1 MVTLTKKGVVTNNL
15 LNPFPGL
22 RPFHTS
28 EAHLF
33 FGREGQSEEV
43 LTNLSQ
49 NKFVAVLGASGTG
62 KSSLIYCGLLP
73 TLYGGFLHNGK
84 SKWKIVITRPG
95 LNPIGNLAESI
106 SQVMGNSVDIANQK
120 TDAFIDQALLRRS
133 SAGIQNVIKQ
143 YGINN
148 DENILILVDQFE
160 ELFRYQYSSK
170 DSTSI
175 NQSEHFVNLLLSAV
189 KQSELPIYVVITM
202 RSDFI
207 GDCSPY
213 QGLTKAINDSHYL
226 IPRMTRDDFRK
237 AITGPVAVGGAKI
250 TDQLVQLLLN
260 EMGNN
265 PDELPILQH
274 ALMRT
279 WEYWINN
286 TNHEHPIGINEYE
299 AVGRMEKALSV
310 HANEAYDEISF
321 EQKKVCEVIFK
332 SLTEKGADNRGIR
345 RPTAVSELAVISES
359 TPSEVIRIV
368 DIFRKKGRTFLTPG
382 PNVELNENSYIDI
395 SHESLMRVWDK
406 LKTWVED
413 EAAAVKMYLRLA
425 ESAELYDRGETSLWG
440 PPDLQL
446 ALNWREKQK
455 PNLAWAVRYNPAF
468 ERTMVYLKTSEE
480 EYIAEEENKIRLQ
493 KRAIRRS
500 RIVAVVLGT
509 AAIISIGLGIL
520 ALVQRQD
527 ALKAQEEAV
536 AQKEIATKNAEEAQT
551 ARERALENER
561 LATIQKDSA
570 EIQRKLAVQQTI
582 IANRNLQEADRQ
594 RAIALQKSNEALEQQ
609 KRAEQN
615 AQKAIEEQKRAEQ
628 ASKEAERRRM
638 LSIAQ
643 SMAVKSEQLTA
654 DTLLKGL
661 LAYQAFSFNKDF
673 DGVLYDPDVYKAM
686 YSSIKLFKG
695 DLFNVY
701 KGHTSFVRTILQV
714 DNLLYSAGSDGQ
726 LISWDIDSKSP
737 NVMNSGLSIVK
748 KILVNDN
755 LLYGVTDNRFF
766 TYDLTTKSSDL
777 YSIQP
782 NEIKEFYILPNDSLL
797 VVYNQSINITTN
809 YRLKGRE
816 LYRSNSRINAVKYSK
831 QDNLLFV
838 ANLDG
843 SVIFWDDVMAE
854 KPIFKTF
861 ANVAQANWGDI
872 AYNPKR
878 KILAAGLGSNEGTI
892 YLWDTKAGQQLRVL
906 RGHTAK
912 ISSITFSPD
921 GNYIASSSFDGSVRL
936 WNMSD
941 LNTLPIV
948 LSDHDNWA
956 TTVIFSNDSKFVYTG
971 DKQGL
976 IRKYPLNIEN
986 FLQGYCD
993 FLKRDL
999 TEDEWKNYVGEDID
1013 YKPYK
1018 CK

>member
-1 MVTLTKKGVVTNNL
+1 MVTQTENGVVTTNPM
-15 LNPFPGL
+15 NPFPGL

-43 LTNLSQ
+43 LNNLAK

-95 LNPIGNLAESI
+95 LNPIGNLAKSI
-106 SQVMGNSVDIANQK
+106 AETIGHSKDAQSIE
-120 TDAFIDQALLRRS
+120 TDSLIDQALLKRS

-143 YGINN
+143 YGI
-148 DENILILVDQFE
+148 DQSENILILVDQFE

-170 DSTSI
+170 DSSAI
-175 NQSEHFVNLLLSAV
+175 NQSEHFVNLLLSAI
-189 KQSELPIYVVITM
+189 KQTELPIYVVITM

-213 QGLTKAINDSHYL
+213 QGLTKHINDSHYL

-237 AITGPVAVGGAKI
+237 AITGPIAVGGGTI

-279 WEYWINN
+279 WDYWVNN
-286 TNHEHPIGINEYE
+286 TNHTHSIGINEYE
-299 AVGRMEKALSV
+299 AVGRMERALSV

-321 EQKKVCEVIFK
+321 EQKKICEVVFK

-345 RPTAVSELAVISES
+345 RPTSVAELARIAET
-359 TPSEVIRIV
+359 TPDEVIKIV
-368 DIFRKKGRTFLTPG
+368 EIFRKKGRTFLTPPPG
-382 PNVELNENSYIDI
+382 VELKDDTFIDI

-413 EAAAVKMYLRLA
+413 EAAAVKMYIRLA
-425 ESAELYDRGETSLWG
+425 DSAELYDQGKTSLWG

-455 PNLAWAVRYNPAF
+455 PNLAWASRYNPAF
-468 ERTMVYLKTSEE
+468 ERTLVYLKTSEE

-500 RIVAVVLGT
+500 RIVALILGT
-509 AAIISIGLGIL
+509 AGMISIGLGIL

-527 ALKAQEEAV
+527 ALNAQAEAEK
-536 AQKEIATKNAEEAQT
+536 QREIATAQADTAQLQKALAQENAKQ
-551 ARERALENER
+551 AL
-561 LATIQKDSA
+561 IQKDSA
-570 EIQRKLAVQQTI
+570 DIQRQLAERQTI
-582 IANRNLQEADRQ
+582 IAKNNLIEADRQ
-594 RAIALQKSNEALEQQ
+594 RSIAQQKSIEAQEQQ
-609 KRAEQN
+609 KLAEKNAARAQEQ
-615 AQKAIEEQKRAEQ
+615 QKIAEQ
-628 ASKEAERRRM
+628 ASKDAERRRM

-643 SMAVKSEQLTA
+643 SMAVKSEQLTS

-661 LAYQAFSFNKDF
+661 LAYQSYAFNQDF
-673 DGVLYDPDVYKAM
+673 TGVSYDPDVYRAI
-686 YSSIKLFKG
+686 YSAVKLFKG
-695 DLFNVY
+695 DAFNVY
-701 KGHTSFVRTILQV
+701 ASHSSLIRTMVQV
-714 DNLLYSAGSDGQ
+714 GNTLYSAGSDGR
-726 LISWDIDSKSP
+726 LISWDINSKVP
-737 NVMNSGLSIVK
+737 QILNSELSIVK
-748 KILVNDN
+748 KIVVSGNT
-755 LLYGVTDNRFF
+755 LYGVTDNRFF
-766 TYDLTTKSSDL
+766 SYDLVAKTSDL
-777 YSIQP
+777 YTIQP
-782 NEIKEFYILPNDSLL
+782 NEIRDFFILSNDSLL
-797 VVYNQSINITTN
+797 IVYNQSINLTN
-809 YRLKGRE
+809 SYKNRGRE
-816 LYRSNSRINAVKYSK
+816 IYKSESRINAVKYCSAE
-831 QDNLLFV
+831 NNVFV

-843 SVIFWDDVMAE
+843 SIVELSNVLSN
-854 KPIFKTF
+854 KPTARQI
-861 ANVAQANWGDI
+861 VSVPQSNWGDL
-872 AYNPKR
+872 AYNSQR
-878 KILAAGLGSNEGTI
+878 NILVAGLGNNQGTI
-892 YLWDTKAGQQLRVL
+892 YMWDLKSGQQPRIL

-912 ISSITFSPD
+912 ISAITFTND
-921 GNYIASSSFDGSVRL
+921 GQYMASSSYDGSVRL
-936 WNMSD
+936 WNVQD

-948 LSDHDNWA
+948 LNDHSTWA
-956 TTVIFSNDSKFVYTG
+956 TYVVFSTDGRFVFTG
-971 DKQGL
+971 DKVGN
-976 IRKYPLNIEN
+976 IRKYPMNVDYLIE
-986 FLQGYCD
+986 GYCD
-993 FLKRDL
+993 YLKRSL
-999 TEDEWKNYVGEDID
+999 TEEEWKNYVGEDIP
-1013 YKPYK
+1013 YKPNK